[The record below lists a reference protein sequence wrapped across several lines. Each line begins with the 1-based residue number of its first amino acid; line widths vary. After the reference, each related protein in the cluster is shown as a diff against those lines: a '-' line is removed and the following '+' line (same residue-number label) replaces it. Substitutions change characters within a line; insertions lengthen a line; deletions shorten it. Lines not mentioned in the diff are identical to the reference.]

1 MVVDVT
7 DLFIIAFE
15 AVTKKIKWQI
25 LTFLTIGINFPQNN
39 EANKNDVSHF
49 KIKPDIFPIF
59 GWMIVWY
66 SSRSFGFYHKQ
77 KFNFQFVITS
87 FTQILYI
94 FFCMYFS
101 VFYLSSNLSSYV
113 SVILSVNKSFC
124 RAVFLD
130 VFLFSLCI
138 FLLT

>member
-66 SSRSFGFYHKQ
+66 SSLSFVFYHKQ

-87 FTQILYI
+87 FT
-94 FFCMYFS
+94 
-101 VFYLSSNLSSYV
+101 
-113 SVILSVNKSFC
+113 
-124 RAVFLD
+124 
-130 VFLFSLCI
+130 
-138 FLLT
+138 